1 MKRAVLG
8 LACMVLLAGVAP
20 MRGQDKA
27 AAPQAAQ
34 SAPPQTG
41 DLTGSWQ
48 GTIALPANA
57 PPTAKAPRMLIKVTR
72 EGAQGAPYK
81 GTVYL
86 LAGRAVSAPAIL
98 VHGSNVSFAL
108 PLLNGMTFA
117 GTLSP
122 DGKTM
127 SGYLKPPNGPGAGTP
142 LNLTHVAE
150 EDAWPVPEAP
160 KMMAKDA
167 HPKFEVVTV
176 KPHPPNGRRDLGPK
190 GREFVQFGFT
200 VDAMIGLAYA
210 MHADQIIGAPDWF
223 KTEEWD
229 IEGIP
234 DTPGHPNS
242 PQSEDLTHD
251 MLATRFA
258 MKFHYEQREL
268 SAYVITIAK
277 GGPKLQP
284 TASGPDDDP
293 GPSLGYGNATLL
305 NMTIPNFA
313 KWFQT
318 YVLDRPVVDRTGLTG
333 HYDFT
338 LKWAPDD
345 SQYLQGRA
353 AGAPPRPPLP
363 DEIAAQP
370 ALNEAMREQLG
381 LNIERMKT
389 MVTVMVID
397 HAEKPGAN

>member
-1 MKRAVLG
+1 M
-8 LACMVLLAGVAP
+8 
-20 MRGQDKA
+20 
-27 AAPQAAQ
+27 
-34 SAPPQTG
+34 
-41 DLTGSWQ
+41 
-48 GTIALPANA
+48 
-57 PPTAKAPRMLIKVTR
+57 
-72 EGAQGAPYK
+72 
-81 GTVYL
+81 
-86 LAGRAVSAPAIL
+86 
-98 VHGSNVSFAL
+98 
-108 PLLNGMTFA
+108 
-117 GTLSP
+117 
-122 DGKTM
+122 
-127 SGYLKPPNGPGAGTP
+127 P

-150 EDAWPVPEAP
+150 EDAWPMPETP

-176 KPHPPNGRRDLGPK
+176 KPHAPNGRRQLGPD
-190 GREFVQFGFT
+190 GHEFKQLGYT

-210 MHADQIIGAPDWF
+210 MHVDQIIGAPDWF

-229 IEGIP
+229 IEGVP

-251 MLATRFA
+251 VLATRFA

-293 GPSLGYGNATLL
+293 MTGLGYGNSALH
-305 NMTIPNFA
+305 NMTIANFA

-318 YVLDRPVVDRTGLTG
+318 YVLDRPVIDRTGLTG

-338 LKWAPDD
+338 LKWAPDE
-345 SQYLQGRA
+345 SQFLQGRA
-353 AGAPPRPPLP
+353 AGAGPRPPLP
-363 DEIAAQP
+363 DDIAAQP
-370 ALNEAMREQLG
+370 PIKDAMLQQLG
-381 LNIERMKT
+381 LKMEVMKT

-397 HAEKPGAN
+397 HTERPSAN

>member
-1 MKRAVLG
+1 
-8 LACMVLLAGVAP
+8 MVLLAGVVP

-142 LNLTHVAE
+142 
-150 EDAWPVPEAP
+150 
-160 KMMAKDA
+160 
-167 HPKFEVVTV
+167 
-176 KPHPPNGRRDLGPK
+176 
-190 GREFVQFGFT
+190 
-200 VDAMIGLAYA
+200 
-210 MHADQIIGAPDWF
+210 
-223 KTEEWD
+223 
-229 IEGIP
+229 
-234 DTPGHPNS
+234 
-242 PQSEDLTHD
+242 
-251 MLATRFA
+251 
-258 MKFHYEQREL
+258 
-268 SAYVITIAK
+268 
-277 GGPKLQP
+277 
-284 TASGPDDDP
+284 
-293 GPSLGYGNATLL
+293 
-305 NMTIPNFA
+305 
-313 KWFQT
+313 
-318 YVLDRPVVDRTGLTG
+318 
-333 HYDFT
+333 
-338 LKWAPDD
+338 
-345 SQYLQGRA
+345 
-353 AGAPPRPPLP
+353 
-363 DEIAAQP
+363 
-370 ALNEAMREQLG
+370 
-381 LNIERMKT
+381 
-389 MVTVMVID
+389 
-397 HAEKPGAN
+397 